1 MVAVHKSVWR
11 ITLHLVFCFIFVF
24 FHDFCFGSKN
34 IWFYYFCVFH

>member
-11 ITLHLVFCFIFVF
+11 IALHLVFSFIFVF

-34 IWFYYFCVFH
+34 IRLYNFCVSH